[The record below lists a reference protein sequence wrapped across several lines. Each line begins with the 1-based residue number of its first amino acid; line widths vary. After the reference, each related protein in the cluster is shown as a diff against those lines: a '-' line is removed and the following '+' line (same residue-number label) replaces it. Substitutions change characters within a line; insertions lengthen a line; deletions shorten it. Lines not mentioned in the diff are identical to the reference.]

1 MIRAVCELL
10 FVLCVVSIM
19 GFGARMIVE
28 TMVMIAVEIWHLIKD
43 FIEDLF

>member
-1 MIRAVCELL
+1 MIQAVFEWL

-28 TMVMIAVEIWHLIKD
+28 IVVMIAVEIWHLIKD
-43 FIEDLF
+43 LF